1 VQGLRYVLGQRQ
13 DDLVSVLVQRGGFDV
28 DTARRF
34 VAVAGE
40 DLVESYEWQAG
51 EFVRDDPSARG
62 NVRLLLGSA
71 HANAIASTVGISR
84 PQAWHGLRTLVPRV
98 MSMVSDAR
106 GHLRSA

>member
-1 VQGLRYVLGQRQ
+1 
-13 DDLVSVLVQRGGFDV
+13 VLVQRGGFDV

-40 DLVESYEWQAG
+40 DLVVSYGWHAG
-51 EFVRDDPSARG
+51 ELERDDPSAHA
-62 NVRLLLGSA
+62 NVRRLLGSA

-98 MSMVSDAR
+98 MSMVSDTS
-106 GHLRSA
+106 GHLQSA